1 MDNGQFHGVNARS
14 LASKWLVEDL
24 GMKVSEVACM
34 LKVSHAAVIYGVGRG
49 REIEEDR
56 RAKLSI

>member
-1 MDNGQFHGVNARS
+1 
-14 LASKWLVEDL
+14 
-24 GMKVSEVACM
+24 M

-49 REIEEDR
+49 REIEEAR